1 MQQTVQE
8 FFHDFRQEFL
18 AGTEAGS
25 QFQLAEFMES
35 ITEELTETGFV
46 CVFHG
51 KAATDYT
58 AKLPPISHES
68 CHPLHGKAATPEE
81 VASRRV

>member
-1 MQQTVQE
+1 M
-8 FFHDFRQEFL
+8 R
-18 AGTEAGS
+18 S
-25 QFQLAEFMES
+25 
-35 ITEELTETGFV
+35 V

-81 VASRRV
+81 VDSRRV